1 MRAKWLLV
9 LLAFAAP
16 ATAQSVKTG
25 IEAWSR
31 TDYAA
36 ALAAWRPL
44 AEKGNADAM
53 FNLGQA
59 YRLGRGVPIDLAQ
72 AQDWYDR
79 AAHAGH
85 VDAQTQLGMLLFQTG
100 NRPAGLRWL
109 KTAADKGEARA
120 QLLYGTALFN
130 GDGIARD
137 PLAAYRYIAKSAAQG
152 LAPARTT
159 LEQLDDAMPADM
171 RQQALAGGVTTAA
184 PPAAKRPVKEAVKP
198 PALPPVAPPVK
209 RPPQMAAKQP
219 ASPPTPPVK
228 AGGAW
233 RVQLG
238 AFSQPGAATALFRK
252 FAGGPLA
259 GRQPFLVAAGAVTRL
274 QAGPFAS
281 RADAAAACTALAAR
295 GQACFVAA
303 AAR

>member
-1 MRAKWLLV
+1 MRTTLLMI
-9 LLAFAAP
+9 LLSLAAP
-16 ATAQSVKTG
+16 ASAQGVKAG
-25 IEAWSR
+25 IEAWGR
-31 TDYAA
+31 ADYAS
-36 ALAAWRPL
+36 ALAAWRP
-44 AEKGNADAM
+44 AAAKGNPDAM

-59 YRLGRGVPIDLAQ
+59 YRLGRGVPIDLAR

-79 AAHAGH
+79 AARAGH

-137 PLAAYRYIAKSAAQG
+137 PLAAYRYVAKSAAQG

-159 LEQLDDAMPADM
+159 LKQLDDAMPAEM
-171 RQQALAGGVTTAA
+171 RHQALTGGVTPPA
-184 PPAAKRPVKEAVKP
+184 PAAAKRPVRE
-198 PALPPVAPPVK
+198 
-209 RPPQMAAKQP
+209 AAKSP

-228 AGGAW
+228 AGGNW

-252 FAGGPLA
+252 FAGGPLS

-274 QAGPFAS
+274 QAGPFES
-281 RADAAAACTALAAR
+281 RAEAAAACTALQAR
-295 GQACFVAA
+295 GQACFVVAA
-303 AAR
+303 PR